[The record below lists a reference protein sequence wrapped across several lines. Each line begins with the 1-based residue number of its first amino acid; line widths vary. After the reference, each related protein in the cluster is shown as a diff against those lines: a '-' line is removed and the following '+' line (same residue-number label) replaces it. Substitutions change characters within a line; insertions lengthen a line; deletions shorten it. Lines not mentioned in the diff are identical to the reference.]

1 MTPGHQNIKAESEE
15 EVMQWMQERSM
26 CRVVQVV
33 FPYTGHKDYYISEHG
48 HFFSVLHQRYRQKR
62 WCADMLSAREEN
74 YGYSYSI
81 QQNGKQVQ
89 CKAEKLIYCSF
100 VTGEW
105 SEDIEIDFKDGDPK
119 NIHLDNLAECGEY
132 LTEEAATRMARWA
145 SVYQKYFNRVMKYIA
160 FFADIDTEDAED
172 LTSKAFIYLCAKERE
187 ITRDFVSL
195 WIYYAKKKAQSFW
208 LWRCE
213 PRIGRADEIEWLL
226 VHNTPPIGLDILDVL
241 PDERWK
247 IALRDMAEGCSQEF
261 TAQKLGL
268 SVSSVRDFRRQAKSY
283 MRKYLSTDREL
294 MKIYG

>member
-1 MTPGHQNIKAESEE
+1 MTLGHQNIKAESEE
-15 EVMQWMQERSM
+15 EVIQWMQERSM

-62 WCADMLSAREEN
+62 WCADVLSAREEN
-74 YGYSYSI
+74 NGYSYSI

-89 CKAEKLIYCSF
+89 CKAEKIIYCSF
-100 VTGEW
+100 ITGEW

-119 NIHLDNLAECGEY
+119 NIRLDNLAECGEY
-132 LTEEAATRMARWA
+132 LTEEAATRMARWE
-145 SVYQKYFNRVMKYIA
+145 SVYQKYFNRVVKYIA
-160 FFADIDTEDAED
+160 FFFFFYTEDAED
-172 LTSKAFIYLCAKERE
+172 LTSKAFIYLCANERE
-187 ITRDFVSL
+187 ITGDFVSL

-208 LWRCE
+208 LWRCK
-213 PRIGRADEIEWLL
+213 PRIGRADEMEWLL
-226 VHNTPPIGLDILDVL
+226 MHNTPSIGLDMLDVL

-247 IALRDMAEGCSQEF
+247 IAIRDMAEGCSQEF

-268 SVSSVRDFRRQAKSY
+268 SVSSVRDFRREAKRY

>member
-1 MTPGHQNIKAESEE
+1 MTPGVSNIKAESEE
-15 EVMQWMQERSM
+15 EVIQWMQEQSM

-62 WCADMLSAREEN
+62 WCVDMLSAREEN
-74 YGYSYSI
+74 NGYSYSI
-81 QQNGKQVQ
+81 RQNGKQVK

-100 VTGEW
+100 ITGKW
-105 SEDIEIDFKDGDPK
+105 SEDIEIDFKDGDQK

-132 LTEEAATRMARWA
+132 LTEEAATRMAGWA
-145 SVYQKYFNRVMKYIA
+145 SVYQKYFNRVVKYIA

-208 LWRCE
+208 LWRCK
-213 PRIGRADEIEWLL
+213 PRIGRADEMEWLL
-226 VHNTPPIGLDILDVL
+226 MHNTPPIGLDILDVL

-268 SVSSVRDFRRQAKSY
+268 SVSSVRDFRREAKSY

>member
-62 WCADMLSAREEN
+62 LCADMLSAREEN

-100 VTGEW
+100 ITGEW

-213 PRIGRADEIEWLL
+213 PRIGRADEMEWLL
-226 VHNTPPIGLDILDVL
+226 MHNTSPIGLDILDVL

-247 IALRDMAEGCSQEF
+247 IALMDMAEGYSQEF

-268 SVSSVRDFRRQAKSY
+268 SVSSVRDLRRQAKSY

>member
-1 MTPGHQNIKAESEE
+1 
-15 EVMQWMQERSM
+15 M

-160 FFADIDTEDAED
+160 FFAGIDTEDAED

-213 PRIGRADEIEWLL
+213 PRIGRADEMEWLL
-226 VHNTPPIGLDILDVL
+226 MHNTSPIGLDILDVL

-283 MRKYLSTDREL
+283 MRKYLSIDREL

>member
-1 MTPGHQNIKAESEE
+1 MTPGHQNIKAEHEE

-48 HFFSVLHQRYRQKR
+48 HFFSVLHQRYLQKR

-213 PRIGRADEIEWLL
+213 PRIGRADEMEWLL
-226 VHNTPPIGLDILDVL
+226 MHNTSPIGLDILDVL

>member
-100 VTGEW
+100 ITGEW

-145 SVYQKYFNRVMKYIA
+145 NVYQKYFNRVMKYIA
-160 FFADIDTEDAED
+160 FLPI
-172 LTSKAFIYLCAKERE
+172 S
-187 ITRDFVSL
+187 TR
-195 WIYYAKKKAQSFW
+195 
-208 LWRCE
+208 RMR
-213 PRIGRADEIEWLL
+213 RI
-226 VHNTPPIGLDILDVL
+226 
-241 PDERWK
+241 
-247 IALRDMAEGCSQEF
+247 
-261 TAQKLGL
+261 
-268 SVSSVRDFRRQAKSY
+268 
-283 MRKYLSTDREL
+283 
-294 MKIYG
+294 